1 MIFAPRSCPSSPG
14 FATTILIFLAVSVG
28 TIGGRGSFDPDLTV
42 VEREGSTVF
51 RRGIPIRECVSDR
64 DISLGGIA
72 VYDVLFLDRAH
83 REKILA
89 SGLGREAACE
99 LARVESRRRGVGR
112 MFLAGSEPGPVSD
125 LVVIVESHRRAA

>member
-1 MIFAPRSCPSSPG
+1 M
-14 FATTILIFLAVSVG
+14 
-28 TIGGRGSFDPDLTV
+28 
-42 VEREGSTVF
+42 
-51 RRGIPIRECVSDR
+51 
-64 DISLGGIA
+64 
-72 VYDVLFLDRAH
+72 YDVLFLDRAH